1 VNGKSL
7 AAHVVTWLVL
17 LAILAAW
24 IAPSRWGNWIFI
36 AVFAL
41 AFVLGPWTHR
51 QTTAKKRDKPITLP
65 WKNDPAQPEPSDTK
79 AIAKRI
85 GLDG

>member
-1 VNGKSL
+1 
-7 AAHVVTWLVL
+7 VV

-24 IAPSRWGNWIFI
+24 VAPSSWGNGVFI

-51 QTTAKKRDKPITLP
+51 QTTAKKQSDKPIKLP
-65 WKNDPAQPEPSDTK
+65 WKPDPGASVHAQPEPSDTK
-79 AIAKRI
+79 AVAKRI